1 MNTGRVKAPLID
13 YIEVNP
19 RETIIKGS
27 MAKKI
32 GIDKLRPFCRDILQY
47 ELSKYAG
54 GVKFRNGDTIMARIT
69 PCLENGKIAMV
80 NILDEN

>member
-27 MAKKI
+27 MAKKN
-32 GIDKLRPFCRDILQY
+32 
-47 ELSKYAG
+47 
-54 GVKFRNGDTIMARIT
+54 RNRQIT
-69 PCLENGKIAMV
+69 TFLP
-80 NILDEN
+80 

>member
-27 MAKKI
+27 MAKK
-32 GIDKLRPFCRDILQY
+32 
-47 ELSKYAG
+47 
-54 GVKFRNGDTIMARIT
+54 
-69 PCLENGKIAMV
+69 
-80 NILDEN
+80 

>member
-32 GIDKLRPFCRDILQY
+32 GIDKLRPFAVIFYSMNYLNML
-47 ELSKYAG
+47 EGLSS
-54 GVKFRNGDTIMARIT
+54 V
-69 PCLENGKIAMV
+69 MV
-80 NILDEN
+80 IPLWLVLHLV